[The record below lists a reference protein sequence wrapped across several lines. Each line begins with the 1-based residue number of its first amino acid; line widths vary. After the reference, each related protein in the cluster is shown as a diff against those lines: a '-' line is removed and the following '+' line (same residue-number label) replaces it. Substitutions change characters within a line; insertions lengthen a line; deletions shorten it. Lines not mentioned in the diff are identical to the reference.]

1 VLYSRIQ
8 SPVGKPALPSWR
20 RWRVH
25 RITGVTQL
33 PFLAISGP
41 GHRSNGLSALPS
53 KGRTRRAV
61 KRRGAS
67 DDRFCC
73 SVLGVL
79 GSWFHRRRVR
89 KFASAIFAFCGSS
102 DLKNRLSL
110 FFFWVFLGLTDFF
123 LPFFPVVLGA
133 RIWCTCCLQQ
143 IGVENCEFNLSWRIL
158 SCGSLSVVDL

>member
-1 VLYSRIQ
+1 M
-8 SPVGKPALPSWR
+8 GKPALPSWR
-20 RWRVH
+20 RWRVD
-25 RITGVTQL
+25 RTTGVTQL

-79 GSWFHRRRVR
+79 GVWFQRRRVR
-89 KFASAIFAFCGSS
+89 KFASAIFAFWGSS

-110 FFFWVFLGLTDFF
+110 SFWGFFRVDRFLSSFLPHCFDLFIGKLEFGVHVVYSRLEWRIVSSIFLGVFW
-123 LPFFPVVLGA
+123 A
-133 RIWCTCCLQQ
+133 A
-143 IGVENCEFNLSWRIL
+143 GVW
-158 SCGSLSVVDL
+158 GLSVVDL